1 MVLDGA
7 PGSVRALRPGR
18 GDACLP
24 GATGDSVPVHPVRE
38 LRGEDR
44 NQNQVVSPSTGG
56 QEMKRCP
63 A

>member
-24 GATGDSVPVHPVRE
+24 GAAGDSVPVHPVRE

-44 NQNQVVSPSTGG
+44 NQVVSPSTGG
-56 QEMKRCP
+56 RR
-63 A
+63 